1 MNLKDL
7 FYLNR
12 SDRSVL
18 LFFLALAVAAVA
30 VIALSDGAEKRYQH
44 YRMSIPQKYHI
55 ISPFIAPTP
64 ILLIM
69 K

>member
-18 LFFLALAVAAVA
+18 LFFLVLAVAAIAAATPSPASAAPRSAGLVRPALKGFVA
-30 VIALSDGAEKRYQH
+30 RKSR
-44 YRMSIPQKYHI
+44 
-55 ISPFIAPTP
+55 
-64 ILLIM
+64 
-69 K
+69 

>member
-30 VIALSDGAEKRYQH
+30 VIALSDGAETVSALSNVDSAK
-44 YRMSIPQKYHI
+44 I
-55 ISPFIAPTP
+55 
-64 ILLIM
+64 
-69 K
+69 